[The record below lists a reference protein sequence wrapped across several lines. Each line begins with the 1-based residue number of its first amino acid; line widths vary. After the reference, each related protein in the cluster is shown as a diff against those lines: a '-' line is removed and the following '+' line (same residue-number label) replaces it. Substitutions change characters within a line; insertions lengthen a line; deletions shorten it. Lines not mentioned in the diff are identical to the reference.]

1 MGRFMNCKGQGGYM
15 KKSDLLKLIETI
27 ADDGDIN
34 EVILG
39 ADEFKELGKV
49 DLSKLSTDEFKNLL
63 TTNEAIKGYMTS
75 RDDSIRSSAVET
87 FKSGKM
93 KELIDKAVEEAK
105 NGKKTPEQERIEELE
120 KQFAESQAQI
130 QRQNTINKYTGV
142 LKEKGLP
149 TELVDFV
156 YGDGKEET
164 IDKNIET
171 LGTVFTNA
179 IDSGVKSKLGT
190 SSYVPPNDDATN
202 ALDAQ
207 IASAMGVK

>member
-1 MGRFMNCKGQGGYM
+1 MNCKGQGGYM
-15 KKSDLLKLIETI
+15 KKSELLKLIETI

-130 QRQNTINKYTGV
+130 QRQNTINKYTGI

-171 LGTVFTNA
+171 LGTVFTSA

>member
-1 MGRFMNCKGQGGYM
+1 MNCKGQGGNM
-15 KKSDLLKLIETI
+15 KKSELLKLIETI

-93 KELIDKAVEEAK
+93 KELINKAVEEAK

-130 QRQNTINKYTGV
+130 QRQNTINKYTGI

-171 LGTVFTNA
+171 LGTVFTSA

>member
-1 MGRFMNCKGQGGYM
+1 M
-15 KKSDLLKLIETI
+15 KKSELLKLIETI

-49 DLSKLSTDEFKNLL
+49 DLSKLSADEFKNLL

-75 RDDSIRSSAVET
+75 HDDSIRSSAVET

-93 KELIDKAVEEAK
+93 KEFINKAVEEAK

-171 LGTVFTNA
+171 LGTVFTSA

-190 SSYVPPNDDATN
+190 SSYVPPNDDTTN
-202 ALDAQ
+202 ALVAEVE
-207 IASAMGVK
+207 AAMGLK

>member
-1 MGRFMNCKGQGGYM
+1 M
-15 KKSDLLKLIETI
+15 KKSELLKLIETI

-39 ADEFKELGKV
+39 ADEFKGLGKV
-49 DLSKLSTDEFKNLL
+49 DLSKLTTDEFKNLL
-63 TTNEAIKGYMTS
+63 TTNEVIKGYMTS
-75 RDDSIRSSAVET
+75 HDDSIRSSAVET

-93 KELIDKAVEEAK
+93 KELINKAVEEAK

-130 QRQNTINKYTGV
+130 QRQNTINKYTGI

-171 LGTVFTNA
+171 LGTVFTSA

>member
-1 MGRFMNCKGQGGYM
+1 MNCKGQGGNM
-15 KKSDLLKLIETI
+15 KKSELLKLIETI

-49 DLSKLSTDEFKNLL
+49 DLSKLTTDEFKNLL

-75 RDDSIRSSAVET
+75 HDDSIRSSAVET
-87 FKSGKM
+87 FKNGKM

-149 TELVDFV
+149 TELVNFV

-171 LGTVFTNA
+171 LGTVFTSA

-207 IASAMGVK
+207 IASAMGVQ

>member
-1 MGRFMNCKGQGGYM
+1 MNCKGQGGNM
-15 KKSDLLKLIETI
+15 KKSDLLKLIEKI

-39 ADEFKELGKV
+39 ADEFKELGKM

-75 RDDSIRSSAVET
+75 HDDSIRSSAVET

-93 KELIDKAVEEAK
+93 KEFINKAVEEAK

-171 LGTVFTNA
+171 LGTVFTSA

>member
-1 MGRFMNCKGQGGYM
+1 M
-15 KKSDLLKLIETI
+15 KKSELLKLIETI

-39 ADEFKELGKV
+39 ADEFKGLGKV

-130 QRQNTINKYTGV
+130 QKQNTINKYTGV

-149 TELVDFV
+149 IELVDFV
-156 YGDGKEET
+156 YGDGKEEN

-171 LGTVFTNA
+171 LGTVFTSA

>member
-1 MGRFMNCKGQGGYM
+1 M
-15 KKSDLLKLIETI
+15 KKSELLKLIETI

-171 LGTVFTNA
+171 LGTVFTSA

>member
-1 MGRFMNCKGQGGYM
+1 M
-15 KKSDLLKLIETI
+15 KKSELLKLIETI

-63 TTNEAIKGYMTS
+63 TTNEAIKGYMS
-75 RDDSIRSSAVET
+75 SHDDSIRSSAVET

-93 KELIDKAVEEAK
+93 KELINKAVEEAK

-130 QRQNTINKYTGV
+130 QRQNTINKYTGI

-171 LGTVFTNA
+171 LGTVFTSA

>member
-1 MGRFMNCKGQGGYM
+1 MNCKGQGGNM
-15 KKSDLLKLIETI
+15 KKSELLKLIETI

-75 RDDSIRSSAVET
+75 HDDSIRSSAVET
-87 FKSGKM
+87 FKNGKM

-149 TELVDFV
+149 TELVNFV

-171 LGTVFTNA
+171 LGTVFTSA

>member
-1 MGRFMNCKGQGGYM
+1 M
-15 KKSDLLKLIETI
+15 KKSDLLKLIEKI

-39 ADEFKELGKV
+39 ADEFKELGKM
-49 DLSKLSTDEFKNLL
+49 DLSKLSADEFKNLL

-75 RDDSIRSSAVET
+75 HDDSIRSSAVET

-93 KELIDKAVEEAK
+93 KEFINKAVEEAK

-171 LGTVFTNA
+171 LGTVFTSA

-190 SSYVPPNDDATN
+190 SSYVPPNDDTTN
-202 ALDAQ
+202 ALVAEVE
-207 IASAMGVK
+207 AAMGLK

>member
-1 MGRFMNCKGQGGYM
+1 M

-39 ADEFKELGKV
+39 ADEFKGLGKV

-130 QRQNTINKYTGV
+130 QKQNTINKYTGV

-149 TELVDFV
+149 IELVDFV
-156 YGDGKEET
+156 YGDGKEEN

-171 LGTVFTNA
+171 LGTVFTSA

>member
-1 MGRFMNCKGQGGYM
+1 M

-39 ADEFKELGKV
+39 ADEFKGLGKV

-130 QRQNTINKYTGV
+130 QRQNTINKYTGI

-171 LGTVFTNA
+171 LGTVFTSA

>member
-1 MGRFMNCKGQGGYM
+1 MNCKGQGGNM
-15 KKSDLLKLIETI
+15 KKSELLKLIETI

-93 KELIDKAVEEAK
+93 KELINKAVEEAK

-130 QRQNTINKYTGV
+130 QRQNTINKYTGI

-171 LGTVFTNA
+171 LGTVFTSA

-207 IASAMGVK
+207 IASAMGVQ

>member
-1 MGRFMNCKGQGGYM
+1 M
-15 KKSDLLKLIETI
+15 KKSELLKLIETI

-39 ADEFKELGKV
+39 ADEFKGLGKV

-105 NGKKTPEQERIEELE
+105 NGKKLQN
-120 KQFAESQAQI
+120 KKES
-130 QRQNTINKYTGV
+130 
-142 LKEKGLP
+142 
-149 TELVDFV
+149 
-156 YGDGKEET
+156 
-164 IDKNIET
+164 KN
-171 LGTVFTNA
+171 
-179 IDSGVKSKLGT
+179 
-190 SSYVPPNDDATN
+190 
-202 ALDAQ
+202 
-207 IASAMGVK
+207 

>member
-1 MGRFMNCKGQGGYM
+1 M
-15 KKSDLLKLIETI
+15 KKSDLLKLIEKI

-75 RDDSIRSSAVET
+75 HDDSIRSSAVET

-171 LGTVFTNA
+171 LGTVFTSA

>member
-1 MGRFMNCKGQGGYM
+1 M
-15 KKSDLLKLIETI
+15 KKSELLKLIETI

-87 FKSGKM
+87 FKNGKM

-171 LGTVFTNA
+171 LGTVFTSA

>member
-1 MGRFMNCKGQGGYM
+1 M
-15 KKSDLLKLIETI
+15 KKSELLKLIETI

-171 LGTVFTNA
+171 LGTVFTSA

-207 IASAMGVK
+207 IASAMGVQYKQQLYSKET